1 MNPANGPASWSAR
14 FRQGTFLRQLTVV
27 VTAGVLG
34 VAIAAA
40 LVSSWQGGR
49 QVRNTLLDQGLN
61 LATGLAQQSQLA
73 LLTGGAENATDAIE
87 RVLSFPDVLQ
97 VEVLGIDG
105 RALARRGNAPVAMVH
120 PALAPDRA
128 EAYLE
133 TETGQVWSFVAPVR
147 TRASEASPFDGPAAG
162 GGNQL
167 LGFVRITQGKAAL
180 LRLGGKLL
188 AINVGVGLALAAVLL
203 WVLRLTARRLT
214 RPLGQLAAVMADAGA
229 GQVGLR
235 ARLSGPS
242 DIASMAQ
249 VFNVMMAQ
257 LEQREQELQQKNAEL
272 LQHAALLEE
281 RVEARTLSLT
291 KAKQSAQEALEE
303 LQAAQAR
310 LVESEKLASLG
321 RLVAGVA
328 HELNTPLGNALTAAS
343 TLVDRQ
349 RHAVHALT
357 NQTLRKSELQ
367 ATLDANIEGNELV
380 LNNVRR
386 AADIIRNF
394 KQLAIDQTT
403 EMRRHFALDV
413 VLEEVLT
420 SVRPMFRHTR
430 YRIETDMAPALA
442 MDSFPGPLGQ
452 AITNIVQNAVVHAF
466 EGREHGV
473 FTVHCAAYGEQ
484 RVQIVCSDDG
494 VGMNEEVRA
503 RMFDA
508 FFTTKLGRGGSGLGM
523 QIAHN
528 IVTALLGGT
537 IEVHST
543 VGEGTRIVLTL
554 PRTAPAERRPPKPP
568 ELR

>member
-1 MNPANGPASWSAR
+1 MTPPNFGRR
-14 FRQGTFLRQLTVV
+14 FRQGTFLWQMTVV
-27 VTAGVLG
+27 VAAGVLG
-34 VAIAAA
+34 VAMAAA

-49 QVRNTLLDQGLN
+49 QIRNTLLDQGLN

-73 LLTGGAENATDAIE
+73 LLTGGAENATDAME

-105 RALARRGNAPVAMVH
+105 RALAKRGKAPAAMVH
-120 PALAPDRA
+120 PALAPQRGD
-128 EAYLE
+128 AYLE
-133 TETGQVWSFVAPVR
+133 AETDQAWSFVAPVR
-147 TRASEASPFDGPAAG
+147 TRAAEASPFDSAAAG
-162 GGNQL
+162 GGSQL
-167 LGFVRITQGKAAL
+167 LGYVRITQGKAAL
-180 LRLGGKLL
+180 LRLAGKLV
-188 AINVGVGLALAAVLL
+188 AINVGVGLALAALLL
-203 WVLRLTARRLT
+203 WVLRLMAKRLT
-214 RPLGQLAAVMADAGA
+214 RPLGELATVMSAAGA

-249 VFNVMMAQ
+249 VFNEMMEQ

-272 LQHAALLEE
+272 LQHAALLEQ

-291 KAKQSAQEALEE
+291 TAKLSAQEALEE
-303 LQAAQAR
+303 LKAAQAR

-343 TLVDRQ
+343 ALVDRQ
-349 RHAVHALT
+349 RSTARALRE
-357 NQTLRKSELQ
+357 QTLRKSELQ
-367 ATLDANIEGNELV
+367 AALDTNIDGNELV

-403 EMRRHFALDV
+403 EMRRGFALDV
-413 VLEEVLT
+413 VLQEVLS
-420 SVRPMFRHTR
+420 SVRPMVRHTP
-430 YRIETDMAPALA
+430 YRIATDLAPDLA

-452 AITNIVQNAVVHAF
+452 VITNIVQNAVVHGF
-466 EGREHGV
+466 EGREQGV
-473 FTVHCAAYGEQ
+473 LTVHCMAHGEQ
-484 RVQIVCSDDG
+484 RVRIVCSDDG
-494 VGMNEEVRA
+494 VGMDEEVRA

-523 QIAHN
+523 QIVHN
-528 IVTALLGGT
+528 IVTALLGGA
-537 IEVHST
+537 IEVDSG
-543 VGEGTRIVLTL
+543 VGAGTRIILTL
-554 PRTAPAERRPPKPP
+554 PRKAPAERRHDKAGANA
-568 ELR
+568 